1 MITVADLSL
10 TNLKGLQNAAFKT
23 VTPAGV
29 VLPATGR
36 LVAANGEYRLY
47 YAINITCILANGTE
61 IQQAS
66 GFIIT
71 KTAYNEK
78 GNRRQAV
85 EPLAFYQVEG
95 MYSDVDL
102 DFKESVVTAYND
114 TIEGEE
120 VETTEE
126 VERVPTRNEE
136 GETVQEQRAREEEEA
151 RQREEDAVTPINE
164 EKTIRDETE
173 TFTYPGASISRV
185 ISMRII
191 EVKTGTIAEPI
202 VSYRVEQ
209 YNKTAAQFI
218 NTDRS

>member
-1 MITVADLSL
+1 
-10 TNLKGLQNAAFKT
+10 
-23 VTPAGV
+23 
-29 VLPATGR
+29 
-36 LVAANGEYRLY
+36 
-47 YAINITCILANGTE
+47 
-61 IQQAS
+61 
-66 GFIIT
+66 
-71 KTAYNEK
+71 
-78 GNRRQAV
+78 
-85 EPLAFYQVEG
+85 

-218 NTDRS
+218 NPDYVETAETQEQAEFIFDTRMAQLRADFEIEAEIDKQQVDANTPTLKSFENLNIYWEESSITLEEALVGDFDPKTFPFSYRTDGS